1 MECKG
6 SRKRRQK
13 VAKRKQERFL
23 EMSPS
28 RKRPFQNPTLLLM
41 MKTLERLGVEETS
54 LSIIKAVDDKHTA
67 VTE

>member
-13 VAKRKQERFL
+13 VARRKQERFL
-23 EMSPS
+23 GMSPS
-28 RKRPFQNPTLLLM
+28 KKRPFQNPMLLL

-67 VTE
+67 VTG

>member
-6 SRKRRQK
+6 GRERRQK
-13 VAKRKQERFL
+13 VDRRKQERFL

-28 RKRPFQNPTLLLM
+28 PKRPFQNPTLLL

-54 LSIIKAVDDKHTA
+54 LSIIKAVYDKHTA